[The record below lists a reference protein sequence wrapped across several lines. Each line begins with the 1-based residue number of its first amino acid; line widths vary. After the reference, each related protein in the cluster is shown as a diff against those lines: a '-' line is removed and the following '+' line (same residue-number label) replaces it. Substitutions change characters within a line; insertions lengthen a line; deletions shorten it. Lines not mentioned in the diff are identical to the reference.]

1 VPADRRAPEDT
12 HTKGRNPLTDFD
24 RPMREHCA
32 QGHKIRSQSM
42 SIFDKV
48 VAAVGQ
54 PASEQSRREA
64 RVKAQAAARP
74 GDWLSL
80 VLEHHLQIEKAFAA
94 VKAAT
99 DLSTRRAA
107 QKQLAV
113 ILTGHANAEESVLY
127 PALARVNEKGHAG
140 MGYSEQA
147 AAKMQMAAL
156 EILNPMSPA
165 YLDKLEQVRG
175 AIAHHMFEEEGTWFL
190 ELRNKTSPADVGK
203 LTQRFREEF
212 DRYVGSDK
220 TMAA

>member
-1 VPADRRAPEDT
+1 
-12 HTKGRNPLTDFD
+12 
-24 RPMREHCA
+24 
-32 QGHKIRSQSM
+32 M

-48 VAAVGQ
+48 VAAVG
-54 PASEQSRREA
+54 PPETEQSRREA
-64 RVKAQAAARP
+64 RVKAQAQAALRP

-94 VKAAT
+94 VKAAP
-99 DLSTRRAA
+99 DLSSRRTA
-107 QKQLAV
+107 QKWLAV

-127 PALARVNEKGHAG
+127 PALALMNEKGHAG

-156 EILNPMSPA
+156 ETLNPMSPA
-165 YLDKLEQVRG
+165 YLDKLEHVRG
-175 AIAHHMFEEEGTWFL
+175 AVARHMYQEEGTWFL
-190 ELRNKTSPADVGK
+190 ELRNKTPPADAAK

-212 DRYVGSDK
+212 DRYVGKDK